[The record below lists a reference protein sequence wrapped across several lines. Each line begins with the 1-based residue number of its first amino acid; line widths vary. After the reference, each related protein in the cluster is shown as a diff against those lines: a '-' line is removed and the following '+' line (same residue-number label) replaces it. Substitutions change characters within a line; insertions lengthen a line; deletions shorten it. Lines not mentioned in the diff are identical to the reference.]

1 MKKFLAVAAVLS
13 VTSVNAANVK
23 FGDLNYFFKQG
34 QANLKSDFDLSREET
49 REDGNRLEVEGYT
62 LTNKLTYGVMDN
74 LNVFVGLNYLFQMD
88 TNPATAE
95 TSEDNGIQNP
105 ILGADLRVM
114 NQGNAGFNL
123 DVGAVIDYNLMDSE
137 VAEAGKENGNQPSHF
152 YSHNGD
158 PRSSLGVNAR
168 LGKKW
173 DEANEFYTLA
183 AVTYNLSGEQ
193 EDMATAK
200 AVEYDGSLDMK
211 LGAFYQY
218 RPVNEFMMT
227 LGLTGTRF
235 GEVEGENNGSDFT
248 IADHIDFQFTFNA
261 KYLITDTFIAKFNYS
276 QDRRDEYDVEF
287 DGQAD
292 SEFAR
297 RRGNSYGVGIDWLF

>member
-13 VTSVNAANVK
+13 VTSVNAADVK

-34 QANLKSDFDLSREET
+34 QINLKSDFDLSREET
-49 REDGNRLEVEGYT
+49 REDGNRLEVEGYA

-74 LNVFVGLNYLFQMD
+74 LNVFVGLNYLLQMD
-88 TNPATAE
+88 TNPKGSE

-105 ILGADLRVM
+105 ILGADFRVM
-114 NQGNAGFNL
+114 NQGDAGFNL
-123 DVGAVIDYNLMDSE
+123 DVGAVVDYNLMDSE
-137 VAEAGKENGNQPSHF
+137 VAEAGKENGNQPSYF
-152 YSHNGD
+152 YSNKGD
-158 PRSSLGVNAR
+158 PRSSVGVNAR

-193 EDMATAK
+193 EFQPNTDA
-200 AVEYDGSLDMK
+200 EYDGSMDMT
-211 LGAFYQY
+211 LGGFYQY

-227 LGLTGTRF
+227 LGLTATRF
-235 GEVEGENNGSDFT
+235 GEVEGEVGNDDLT
-248 IADHIDFQFTFNA
+248 IDSHIDYHMTFNA

-276 QDRRDEYDVEF
+276 QDRRAEYDVEQ
-287 DGQAD
+287 GTATK
-292 SEFAR
+292 EFER